1 MQNTKEKYKMQNA
14 KHKIQNAMG
23 NSKTESTRPTYILQG
38 MENMKYKMHN
48 IKYKNKKY
56 ITSTQTQNVKYKM
69 QQPDREREAYL
80 HFMIQPTA
88 QTLTANTGS
97 QKI

>member
-1 MQNTKEKYKMQNA
+1 
-14 KHKIQNAMG
+14 
-23 NSKTESTRPTYILQG
+23 
-38 MENMKYKMHN
+38 MHN
-48 IKYKNKKY
+48 TKYKNKKY
-56 ITSTQTQNVKYKM
+56 ITQTQNVKYKM

-97 QKI
+97 QKIWIHTIFGKAGAW